1 MWETL
6 ETTVTVTGGG
16 GYLCAWWQCITSPE
30 VRLSMFVTVWSSP
43 TATQLMQSIQA
54 VLLLRW
60 FLSWG
65 RRGGG
70 YSLPLVWQ
78 PTLSSHLT
86 LQLVQRLQSGNG
98 RLLGG
103 FILPGLRVGAR
114 LRAVGVFSGGLPA
127 VVFKLG
133 GGVRGWEQPSSQ
145 SGIPVSLLVSRVSP
159 RRGWEKFH
167 LRFSQLSRLKI
178 IKLTL
183 KICYNPL

>member
-1 MWETL
+1 MYHQSWSKAINVCNCVEL
-6 ETTVTVTGGG
+6 PHYYTTNAINTSCIVVKMISLLGKEGG
-16 GYLCAWWQCITSPE
+16 
-30 VRLSMFVTVWSSP
+30 V
-43 TATQLMQSIQA
+43 
-54 VLLLRW
+54 
-60 FLSWG
+60 
-65 RRGGG
+65 GG

-114 LRAVGVFSGGLPA
+114 LRAVGVFSGGLPT

-133 GGVRGWEQPSSQ
+133 GGVWGREQPSSQ

-167 LRFSQLSRLKI
+167 LRFSHLSRLKI